1 MCGMRAV
8 RAAASDRPACTQSK
22 CTHALEQRA
31 HHAPLTYDSLLMF
44 LNPVHSTCTAIM
56 LSLRHKFSNSG
67 IGRAPLCLLFPS
79 YACLTC
85 MHACVILVLL
95 ICYFCVT
102 RRVAASPDGDYLLV
116 SWLTRPFS
124 TAVPAGRFPVQLE
137 LWGRSGT
144 PLRTIAALPLAEDIP
159 IAFNSCRKGVE
170 QSRDR
175 D

>member
-1 MCGMRAV
+1 MIPKPCSQYLHRHHV
-8 RAAASDRPACTQSK
+8 ELASQLQSFQHWPRPTLSVV
-22 CTHALEQRA
+22 
-31 HHAPLTYDSLLMF
+31 PLS
-44 LNPVHSTCTAIM
+44 
-56 LSLRHKFSNSG
+56 R
-67 IGRAPLCLLFPS
+67 LFD
-79 YACLTC
+79 
-85 MHACVILVLL
+85 MHACVILVVL